1 MTIFMGIDDEII
13 FNRLFD
19 KLDGFQESISAL
31 CERLTKMETN
41 YENHIKGK
49 EDNDAKKTKN
59 IYLLIAGIGSVL
71 TILQIYSILSGL

>member
-1 MTIFMGIDDEII
+1 MAIDDEIV

-19 KLDGFQESISAL
+19 KLDSFQESMSKL

-49 EDNDAKKTKN
+49 EEEEKKSRQN
-59 IYLLIAGIGSVL
+59 VYLLIAGIGGVL
-71 TILQIYSILSGL
+71 TILQIYQILSGL